1 MKVGILALQGAVQPH
16 EEKLKALGV
25 ESLQVRYPEQLA
37 ELDGI
42 ILPGGES
49 TTMIHLLKLNQLW
62 NPLKEFVQ
70 NKPTWGICAGSI
82 LLAETV
88 THPAQESLAAIKIT
102 VERNAY
108 GRQNESF
115 IDVLV
120 PTSEWEKFSP
130 ATKPVEGVFIRA
142 PKIKNL
148 TSEIKI
154 IFEHNQEPVMVQ
166 KGKCLASTFHPELT
180 DSNLIHE
187 YFLSLCGKVP
197 V

>member
-16 EEKLKALGV
+16 EEKLKKLGV
-25 ESLQVRYPEQLA
+25 ESVQVRYPEQLA
-37 ELDGI
+37 DLDGI
-42 ILPGGES
+42 LLPGGES

-70 NKPTWGICAGSI
+70 TKPTWGICAGAI

-120 PTSEWEKFSP
+120 PTSEWKKFST
-130 ATKPVEGVFIRA
+130 ATQPLEGVFIRA

-148 TSEIKI
+148 TADIKV
-154 IFEHNQEPVMVQ
+154 IFEHAHEPVMVQ

-180 DSNLIHE
+180 DSTLVHE
-187 YFLSLCGKVP
+187 YFLSLCGK
-197 V
+197 

>member
-37 ELDGI
+37 DLDGI

-49 TTMIHLLKLNQLW
+49 TTMIHLLRLNQLW

-70 NKPTWGICAGSI
+70 TKPTWGICAGSI

-88 THPAQESLAAIKIT
+88 THPAQESLAALKIT
-102 VERNAY
+102 IERNAY

-120 PTSEWEKFSP
+120 PTPEWRKFSP
-130 ATKPVEGVFIRA
+130 DTKPLEGVFIRA

-148 TSEIKI
+148 TSDIKV
-154 IFEHNQEPVMVQ
+154 IFEHAQEPVMIQ

-180 DSNLIHE
+180 DSTLIHE
-187 YFLSLCGKVP
+187 YFLSFCGKDRA
-197 V
+197 